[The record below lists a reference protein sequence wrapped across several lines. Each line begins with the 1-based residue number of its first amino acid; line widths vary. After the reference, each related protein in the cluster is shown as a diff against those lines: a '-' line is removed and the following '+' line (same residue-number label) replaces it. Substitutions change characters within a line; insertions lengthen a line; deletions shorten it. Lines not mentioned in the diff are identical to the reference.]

1 MFAQLSSFWRDE
13 DGATAI
19 EYGLIA
25 GLIAVVII
33 TGLSLVGGG
42 LNGLFTRIN
51 NALTSV
57 APAGGGE
64 TNPQ

>member
-33 TGLSLVGGG
+33 GVLSSIGGG
-42 LNGLFTRIN
+42 LDTLFGKIET
-51 NALTSV
+51 AVTD
-57 APAGGGE
+57 AGK
-64 TNPQ
+64 